1 MKNKIN
7 YLVVF
12 VLILITTNLS
22 ANTSVYIYTTVDNEI
37 ITDRNQDKW
46 VEEIYSWENLIKT
59 FSKSKNFNVYFWS
72 GEEFRLNHKLN
83 NQTLKQN
90 NCLSMYVE
98 TEGKI
103 PDTHLGINGH
113 NKAADVFLNYIN
125 NLINT
130 DPEASLYHTHFNY
143 INSNSE
149 AIKECQPLPT
159 QMTAS
164 DYLEYTLKESIDIM
178 ATGYVF
184 RSKDYDA
191 IGGIPTSYPNLI
203 YADAAP
209 NRGGSS
215 NKWQLCLF

>member
-1 MKNKIN
+1 MQMRTLWTFGDSFTADIKDLSDNHRQYLNMVKQLEIVSWPNLLAEKLNLNIKNLAIAGSSNYQIFQDFCDVSHLIN
-7 YLVVF
+7 EKDIVIIGWG
-12 VLILITTNLS
+12 LISKFRKVKNNEFQNIYPNL
-22 ANTSVYIYTTVDNEI
+22 NGVDNEI

-59 FSKSKNFNVYFWS
+59 FSKSKYFNVYFWS

-125 NLINT
+125 N
-130 DPEASLYHTHFNY
+130 E
-143 INSNSE
+143 
-149 AIKECQPLPT
+149 
-159 QMTAS
+159 
-164 DYLEYTLKESIDIM
+164 
-178 ATGYVF
+178 
-184 RSKDYDA
+184 
-191 IGGIPTSYPNLI
+191 
-203 YADAAP
+203 
-209 NRGGSS
+209 
-215 NKWQLCLF
+215 

>member
-1 MKNKIN
+1 MRTLWTFGDSFTADIKDLSDNHRQYLNIVKQLEIVSWPNLLAEKLNLNIKNLAIAGSSNYQIFQDFCDVSHLIN
-7 YLVVF
+7 EKDIVIIGWGLVSKFRKVKNNEF
-12 VLILITTNLS
+12 QNIYPNL
-22 ANTSVYIYTTVDNEI
+22 NGVDNEI

-59 FSKSKNFNVYFWS
+59 FSKSKYFNVYFWS

-125 NLINT
+125 N
-130 DPEASLYHTHFNY
+130 E
-143 INSNSE
+143 
-149 AIKECQPLPT
+149 
-159 QMTAS
+159 
-164 DYLEYTLKESIDIM
+164 
-178 ATGYVF
+178 
-184 RSKDYDA
+184 
-191 IGGIPTSYPNLI
+191 
-203 YADAAP
+203 
-209 NRGGSS
+209 
-215 NKWQLCLF
+215 

>member
-1 MKNKIN
+1 MQMRTLWTFGDSFTADIKDLSDNHRQYLNMVKQLEIVSWPNLLAEKLNLNIKNLAIAGSSNYQIFQDFCDVSHLIN
-7 YLVVF
+7 EKDIVIIGWGLVSKFRKVKNNEF
-12 VLILITTNLS
+12 QNIYPNL
-22 ANTSVYIYTTVDNEI
+22 NGVDNEI

-59 FSKSKNFNVYFWS
+59 FSKSKYFNVYFWS

-125 NLINT
+125 N
-130 DPEASLYHTHFNY
+130 E
-143 INSNSE
+143 
-149 AIKECQPLPT
+149 
-159 QMTAS
+159 
-164 DYLEYTLKESIDIM
+164 
-178 ATGYVF
+178 
-184 RSKDYDA
+184 
-191 IGGIPTSYPNLI
+191 
-203 YADAAP
+203 
-209 NRGGSS
+209 
-215 NKWQLCLF
+215 

>member
-1 MKNKIN
+1 MRTLWTFGDSFTADIKDLSDNHRQYLNIVKQLEIVSWPNLLAEKLNLNIKNLAIAGSSNYQIFQDFCDVSHLIN
-7 YLVVF
+7 EKDIVIIGWG
-12 VLILITTNLS
+12 LISKFRKVKNNEFQNIYPNL
-22 ANTSVYIYTTVDNEI
+22 NGVDNEI

-59 FSKSKNFNVYFWS
+59 FSKSKYFNVYFWS

-125 NLINT
+125 N
-130 DPEASLYHTHFNY
+130 E
-143 INSNSE
+143 
-149 AIKECQPLPT
+149 
-159 QMTAS
+159 
-164 DYLEYTLKESIDIM
+164 
-178 ATGYVF
+178 
-184 RSKDYDA
+184 
-191 IGGIPTSYPNLI
+191 
-203 YADAAP
+203 
-209 NRGGSS
+209 
-215 NKWQLCLF
+215 

>member
-1 MKNKIN
+1 MRTLWTFGDSFTADIKDLSDNHRQYLNMVKQLEIVSWPNLLAEKLNLNIKNLAIAGSSNYQIFQDFCDVSHLIN
-7 YLVVF
+7 EKDIVIIGWGLVSKFRKVKNNEF
-12 VLILITTNLS
+12 QNIYPNL
-22 ANTSVYIYTTVDNEI
+22 NGVDNEI

-59 FSKSKNFNVYFWS
+59 FSKSKYFNVYFWS

-125 NLINT
+125 N
-130 DPEASLYHTHFNY
+130 E
-143 INSNSE
+143 
-149 AIKECQPLPT
+149 
-159 QMTAS
+159 
-164 DYLEYTLKESIDIM
+164 
-178 ATGYVF
+178 
-184 RSKDYDA
+184 
-191 IGGIPTSYPNLI
+191 
-203 YADAAP
+203 
-209 NRGGSS
+209 
-215 NKWQLCLF
+215 